1 MADFIRA
8 RSPEHKEERKQAIM
22 AAADKLFLTCPYHDI
37 TLSSIAQEVGLSRAN
52 LYKYAQTKE
61 EIYLWL
67 HAKCNEAYFDDLL
80 NALQSGSF
88 TNRQFAKKWAKV
100 TAQHDAFLRYQDVL
114 ISILEA
120 NVSLDALVEF
130 KRNFARICAP
140 IDSLLAQQ
148 CGLEDTQ
155 RAHDLF
161 RCLLYQ
167 ASGLRNLYA
176 CSDLTKE
183 AMAIAGL
190 SPVEGSFER
199 AYEDFVLMCLDSYSE
214 NR

>member
-1 MADFIRA
+1 MSDFIRA

-22 AAADKLFLTCPYHDI
+22 AAADKLFLAYPYHDI

-67 HAKCNEAYFDDLL
+67 HAQCNEAYFDDLL
-80 NALQSGSF
+80 YSLQGDKL
-88 TNRQFAKKWAKV
+88 TNRQFAKKWAQV
-100 TAQHDAFLRYQDVL
+100 TARHDAFLRYQDVL
-114 ISILEA
+114 IPVLET

-130 KRNFARICAP
+130 KRNFSRICAP
-140 IDSLLAQQ
+140 IDSLLAKQ
-148 CGLEDTQ
+148 CGFEDAQ
-155 RAHDLF
+155 CAHDLF

-167 ASGLRNLYA
+167 ASGLRNLHA
-176 CSDLTKE
+176 CSALTKE

-190 SPVEGSFER
+190 PAAERTFEQ
-199 AYEDFVLMCLDSYSE
+199 AYEDFVLMCLESYSD